1 MIKYEAIEKFFYD
14 NYYVSNEKLN
24 YYTLLGINLI
34 GSSTVRDGQDIYT
47 VCLDGPPGAGKS
59 MYAKLYA
66 EMVHQLLNEKV
77 ELISY
82 QCDDATSK
90 IELFEDIN
98 VGAAV
103 AGKSE
108 EVNIPGVLA
117 RAIIAA
123 NEGKKVILFIDEYD
137 KTREQVDSLFLQ
149 FLQDGRINTNQFGDL
164 AIKPEYKGNIHVLF
178 CKNDARTELTGPLTR
193 RIRKI
198 ELSIIKPEDFMNL
211 AIRKFVTE
219 ENKDVTM
226 PIVELIALIYE
237 SVYSSSDYT
246 RLPATSE
253 MFQTIADIL
262 FLNEVNSPGYIVYDF
277 IVEGLFKEKDDRHL
291 FNESLETLA
300 DETVKNILLSLK
312 KETDKSSS
320 TNKIKDMIIAAF
332 QGEANRQLDPLRQ
345 ELVKKQQDLETEK
358 KTLEDS
364 YKQKI
369 QEVDAKLADIER
381 FAIEKKKE
389 FDSIILKKKNNVE
402 ETRTFMGDLYTKN
415 FTYATPLIRR
425 GENVFLEGEDWQ
437 EYATL
442 TIDLNEFDN
451 EILMAQL
458 LDAEVA
464 VYENGYLKS
473 LTISTETNE
482 KIYLV
487 IVREKDTNGELK
499 FHVFTNKNL
508 NAENMAEKVREE
520 VDGVISEIFYL
531 IIKLNNNDEYDYI
544 ATYNGSVS
552 YNAQKRQNTKTISYI
567 KGTYA

>member
-358 KTLEDS
+358 KTLEVS

-402 ETRTFMGDLYTKN
+402 ETRTFMGDLYAKN

-425 GENVFLEGEDWQ
+425 GENVFLEGEEWH

-473 LTISTETNE
+473 LTISTEANE

>member
-34 GSSTVRDGQDIYT
+34 GSSTLRDGQDIYT

-66 EMVHQLLNEKV
+66 EMVHQLLNEEV

-237 SVYSSSDYT
+237 CVYSSSDYT

-389 FDSIILKKKNNVE
+389 FNSIILKKKNNVE
-402 ETRTFMGDLYTKN
+402 ETRTFMGDLYAKN

-425 GENVFLEGEDWQ
+425 GENVFLEGEEWH

-508 NAENMAEKVREE
+508 NSENMAEKVREE

-544 ATYNGSVS
+544 ATYNGGVS